1 MICPVCQATN
11 KEDANFCVGCNYRL
25 SIVCPRCSRRV
36 TSQAKFC
43 DRCGL
48 AVDGVDRWSNEFLP
62 DRLGTTPVPSR
73 TVSPG
78 DQPQETSGKTTQP
91 QAQSQYPADLE
102 QGQARAQDDRHIA
115 SSDNRPVTRSPLEQ
129 YIPRELMKK
138 LETARSSG
146 DMVGERRVVTML
158 FCDVKGSTRAA
169 EQLDPEEWSE
179 IINGAFEHMIR
190 PVFKYEGTVARLM
203 GDGILAFFGAPL
215 AHEDDPQRAVL
226 AGLDILSG
234 FSPYK
239 EEILEQWG
247 FEIDV
252 RIGVN
257 TGLVVVGTVGSDL
270 RMEYTALGDAINL
283 AARMEQTA
291 SPGTIQIS
299 HDTYKLVKPMFE
311 FEALGGITVKGK
323 DEPVDVYRVLGRK
336 AGHSRAR
343 GIEGLHAEMVGRE
356 REMEVLRKVV
366 DRLKQ
371 GVGRIIFVLGEAGL
385 GKSRLI
391 SETKKVFVDLMN
403 SDDGWYET
411 NSLSYETHQAYALV
425 QRMIQRVSGI
435 RYDDAPR
442 MIRKKLEPILD
453 DVPEDMRSHANMVF
467 ETLFGLDS
475 ENGKTLIDGEE
486 FRQELVEVMDLWLRA
501 RFSETPTVFV
511 FDDMHWSDA
520 ASAQLINQMLQLTEV
535 IPVVFIC
542 AMRVDSSS
550 PAWTVKNSADDHFH
564 HRYTEISLK
573 PLSEADSNELVNRLL
588 AIAELHDALR
598 QSILDKSD
606 GNPFFIEEVVRAL
619 IENHIVIPEERVENG
634 ATNHYW
640 VSLNDGSDFSIP
652 DNLQSLLAARMDQLE
667 ESTRATLQLA
677 SVIGRNFYL
686 RVLRAVNTSTP
697 ELDKQVGTL
706 LRLDMIR
713 ESARVPEVEY
723 SFRNP
728 LTQEA
733 VYQTILLK
741 HRREFHLRVAEAMEG
756 LYQDRL
762 EGKFG
767 LLAHHF
773 SLAGKNEKAIE
784 YCRRASRQAVGV
796 YAYEEAEKNLRA
808 ALNLLGDRPDHEVH
822 ALVLEELADVCW
834 LVRNFV
840 EAISIYQEALEEW
853 ANIPDDDR
861 IVQLRLNQKIVKIVT
876 EAKWSVDA
884 ATFEQVSEVSKK
896 SQTSLQQSLKAMS
909 GEDPHPET
917 VRMLVALSTDA
928 WRVQTPVDWERAQH
942 YAEEAVKLAESL
954 KDIEL
959 LSFALGAL
967 ATALD
972 GQSLLR
978 EYKEISTRRAALRD
992 AEEKISE
999 YERIDAMRGM
1009 GAAHMY
1015 VGEYGAALP
1024 FLDEAI
1030 TMAKN
1035 VRSPDQIANATGL
1048 MAQCLFRM
1056 DRWDE
1061 VLELENQWRDLDRRY
1076 TRERVGET

>member
-1 MICPVCQATN
+1 MVCPVCQATN
-11 KEDANFCVGCNYRL
+11 KEDANFCLACNYRL

-36 TSQAKFC
+36 ISHAKFC
-43 DRCGL
+43 DRCGFE
-48 AVDGVDRWSNEFLP
+48 VSGETGWSEGTQTNRFMTKP
-62 DRLGTTPVPSR
+62 DSIQTTSAGQPIQ
-73 TVSPG
+73 G
-78 DQPQETSGKTTQP
+78 DPQEHLYQTRTQP
-91 QAQSQYPADLE
+91 QQTSEAKPTHE
-102 QGQARAQDDRHIA
+102 E
-115 SSDNRPVTRSPLEQ
+115 SSKKQTDERSGGTSPLEQ

-158 FCDVKGSTRAA
+158 FCDVKGSTQAA
-169 EQLDPEEWSE
+169 ERLDPEEWSE

-226 AGLDILSG
+226 AGMDILSG
-234 FSPYK
+234 FSPYR
-239 EEILEQWG
+239 EEIFQQWG

-252 RIGVN
+252 RIGIN

-299 HDTYKLVKPMFE
+299 HDTYKLIKPLFE
-311 FEALGGITVKGK
+311 FESLGSITVKGK
-323 DEPVDVYRVLGRK
+323 DEPVNVYRVIGRRVE
-336 AGHSRAR
+336 HSRAR
-343 GIEGLHAEMVGRE
+343 GIEGLHAEMVGRV
-356 REMEVLRKVV
+356 REMEVLHQVV

-391 SETKKVFVDLMN
+391 SETRKVFVDVMK
-403 SDDGWYET
+403 SESGWYET

-425 QRMIQRVSGI
+425 QRMIQRVTGI
-435 RYDDAPR
+435 RYDDAPKI
-442 MIRKKLEPILD
+442 IRKKLEPVLD
-453 DVPEDMRSHANMVF
+453 DLPDEMRVRANLIF

-475 ENGKTLIDGEE
+475 ENGKTLIDGDE
-486 FRQELVEVMDLWLRA
+486 FRQELFNVMDVWLRV
-501 RFSETPTVFV
+501 RFSESPTVFV

-520 ASAQLINQMLQLTEV
+520 ASAQLIQQLLHLTEV

-542 AMRVDSSS
+542 AMRVETST
-550 PAWTVKNSADDHFH
+550 PAWSVKISADDQFH
-564 HRYTEISLK
+564 ARYTEISLK
-573 PLSEADSNELVNRLL
+573 PLSEANSNELINRLL
-588 AIAELHDALR
+588 AIADVHDDLR
-598 QSILDKSD
+598 QNILGKSD
-606 GNPFFIEEVVRAL
+606 GNPFFIEEVVRTL
-619 IENHIVIPEERVENG
+619 IENNIVIPEERVENG
-634 ATNHYW
+634 VANHYW
-640 VSLNDGSDFSIP
+640 VSVSDGSEFSIP
-652 DNLQSLLAARMDQLE
+652 ENLQSLLAARMDQLE

-686 RVLRAVNTSTP
+686 RVLQAVNASTP

-706 LRLDMIR
+706 MRLDMIR

-741 HRREFHLRVAEAMEG
+741 HRKEFHLRVAEAMEG

-773 SLAGKNEKAIE
+773 SLAGRSEKGID
-784 YCRRASRQAVGV
+784 YCRKASRQAVSV

-808 ALNLLGDRPDHEVH
+808 ALNLLQEHPNDEVH
-822 ALVLEELADVCW
+822 VLVLEELADVCW

-840 EAISIYQEALEEW
+840 EAISIYQAALEKWEALP
-853 ANIPDDDR
+853 NGDPIL
-861 IVQLRLNQKIVKIVT
+861 QLRLNQKIVKIVT

-896 SQTSLQQSLKAMS
+896 SHSSLQQSLKAMA
-909 GEDPHPET
+909 GKDPHPET

-928 WRVQTPVDWERAQH
+928 WRVQTPVDWARSQR
-942 YAEEAVKLAESL
+942 YAEEAVKLAERMDD
-954 KDIEL
+954 KEL

-978 EYKEISTRRAALRD
+978 EHLDISTRRAVLSSED
-992 AEEKISE
+992 EQISE
-999 YERIDAMRGM
+999 YEHIDALRGM
-1009 GAAHMY
+1009 GAGHMY
-1015 VGEYGAALP
+1015 VGEYEAAIP
-1024 FLDEAI
+1024 YLDKAI
-1030 TMAKN
+1030 DLARN
-1035 VRSPDQIANATGL
+1035 VRSPDQIANAIGIK
-1048 MAQCLFRM
+1048 AQCLFRM
-1056 DRWDE
+1056 DKWDE
-1061 VLELENQWRDLDRRY
+1061 VLEVENQWRDLDRRY
-1076 TRERVGET
+1076 TRQRVGET

>member
-1 MICPVCQATN
+1 MICPVCQVTN
-11 KEDANFCVGCNYRL
+11 KEDANFCTGCNFRL

-36 TSQAKFC
+36 VSQAKYC

-48 AVDGVDRWSNEFLP
+48 AVKGVDGWLHDQSGEEETVRSGSIERVSKTDPIVERTQNILREEEQTQSEKILP
-62 DRLGTTPVPSR
+62 TP
-73 TVSPG
+73 TQEEKVS
-78 DQPQETSGKTTQP
+78 ESVEKRSG
-91 QAQSQYPADLE
+91 
-102 QGQARAQDDRHIA
+102 A
-115 SSDNRPVTRSPLEQ
+115 SSPLER
-129 YIPRELMKK
+129 YIPRELFKK
-138 LETARSSG
+138 LESARSSG

-158 FCDVKGSTRAA
+158 FCDVKGSTQAA
-169 EQLDPEEWSE
+169 EHLDPEEWSE

-226 AGLDILSG
+226 AGLDILAK
-234 FSPYK
+234 FTPYK
-239 EEILEQWG
+239 EEILQEWG
-247 FEIDV
+247 FEIEV
-252 RIGVN
+252 RIGIN
-257 TGLVVVGTVGSDL
+257 TGLVVVGTVGSDM

-311 FEALGGITVKGK
+311 FESLGGISVKGK

-336 AGHSRAR
+336 SGHSRAR

-356 REMEVLRKVV
+356 REMEVLHKVV

-385 GKSRLI
+385 GKSRLV
-391 SETKKVFVDLMN
+391 SETKKVFVDMMK
-403 SDDGWYET
+403 SEDGWYET
-411 NSLSYETHQAYALV
+411 NSLSYETNQAYALV
-425 QRMIQRVSGI
+425 QRMIQKVSGI

-442 MIRKKLEPILD
+442 MIHKKLEPILD
-453 DVPEDMRSHANMVF
+453 DVPEEMRSHANMIF

-486 FRQELVEVMDLWLRA
+486 FRQELFDVMDVWLRA

-520 ASAQLINQMLQLTEV
+520 ASSQLIKQMLQLTEV

-542 AMRVDSSS
+542 AMRVDISS
-550 PAWTVKNSADDHFH
+550 PAWGVKISADDQFH

-573 PLSEADSNELVNRLL
+573 PLSEADSNELINRLL
-588 AIAELHDALR
+588 AIAEIHDELR
-598 QSILDKSD
+598 QSILEKSD

-619 IENHIVIPEERVENG
+619 IENAIVIPEKRVENG
-634 ATNHYW
+634 VTNHYW
-640 VSLNDGSDFSIP
+640 ISVSDGSDFSIP

-686 RVLRAVNTSTP
+686 RVLQAVNTATP

-741 HRREFHLRVAEAMEG
+741 HRREFHLRVAEAMEA

-762 EGKFG
+762 EGKYG

-773 SLAGKNEKAIE
+773 SLAGKSEKAID
-784 YCRRASRQAVGV
+784 YCRRASRQAVSV
-796 YAYEEAEKNLRA
+796 YAYEEAEKNLRV
-808 ALNLLGDRPDHEVH
+808 ALSLLKNLPDDEVH

-840 EAISIYQEALEEW
+840 EAISIYQEALEKWE
-853 ANIPDDDR
+853 NLSDGDR
-861 IVQLRLNQKIVKIVT
+861 IVHLRLNQKIVKIVT

-884 ATFEQVSEVSKK
+884 ATFEQVSEVSKQ
-896 SQTSLQQSLKAMS
+896 SHTSLQQSLKAMS
-909 GEDPHPET
+909 GKDPHPET

-928 WRVQTPVDWERAQH
+928 WRVQTPVDWGRAQQ
-942 YAEEAVKLAESL
+942 YAEEAVKFSEQLED
-954 KDIEL
+954 KDL
-959 LSFALGAL
+959 LSFSLGAL

-978 EYKEISTRRAALRD
+978 EHLEIATRRSALRS
-992 AEEKISE
+992 AGENISE
-999 YERIDAMRGM
+999 YEQIDALRGM
-1009 GAAHMY
+1009 GAAHLY
-1015 VGEYGAALP
+1015 VGEYSSALP
-1024 FLDEAI
+1024 YLDEAI
-1030 TMAKN
+1030 VLATN

-1048 MAQCLFRM
+1048 KAQCLFRM
-1056 DRWDE
+1056 DKWDE
-1061 VLELENQWRDLDRRY
+1061 VLEVENQWRDLDRRY
-1076 TRERVGET
+1076 TRQRVGET

>member
-1 MICPVCQATN
+1 MKCPICEVKN
-11 KEDANFCVGCNYRL
+11 KEDANFCLACNHRL

-36 TSQAKFC
+36 VSHAKYC
-43 DRCGL
+43 DRCGIGM
-48 AVDGVDRWSNEFLP
+48 AGVPGRLEEPSL
-62 DRLGTTPVPSR
+62 DRLMPKGATPVDALSSR
-73 TVSPG
+73 AAQTPVYKNQHANLEPG
-78 DQPQETSGKTTQP
+78 PATEERLADAVEKRPRATSLL
-91 QAQSQYPADLE
+91 D
-102 QGQARAQDDRHIA
+102 
-115 SSDNRPVTRSPLEQ
+115 Q
-129 YIPRELMKK
+129 YIPRELMTK
-138 LETARSSG
+138 LESARSSG

-158 FCDVKGSTRAA
+158 FCDVKGSTQAA
-169 EQLDPEEWSE
+169 ERLDPEEWSE

-203 GDGILAFFGAPL
+203 GDGLLAFFGAPL

-239 EEILEQWG
+239 EEILQEWG

-252 RIGVN
+252 RIGIN

-299 HDTYKLVKPMFE
+299 HDTYKLIKPLFE
-311 FEALGGITVKGK
+311 FESLGGITVKGK
-323 DEPVDVYRVLGRK
+323 EEPVNVYRVLGRK
-336 AGHSRAR
+336 AGFSRAR
-343 GIEGLHAEMVGRE
+343 GIEGLHAEMVGRQ
-356 REMEVLRKVV
+356 REMEVLHQVV
-366 DRLKQ
+366 DRLRQ
-371 GVGRIIFVLGEAGL
+371 GVGRMIFVLGEAGL

-391 SETKKVFVDLMN
+391 SETKKVFVDVMK
-403 SDDGWYET
+403 SEDGWYET

-442 MIRKKLEPILD
+442 MIRKKLEPILE
-453 DVPEDMRSHANMVF
+453 DVPEEMRSHAKLIF

-475 ENGKTLIDGEE
+475 ENGKTMIDGEE
-486 FRQELVEVMDLWLRA
+486 FRQELVRVMDVWLRT
-501 RFSETPTVFV
+501 RFSDTPTVFV

-520 ASAQLINQMLQLTEV
+520 ASAQLITQMLQLTEV

-542 AMRVDSSS
+542 AMRVDTAS
-550 PAWTVKNSADDHFH
+550 PAWAVKNRADDHFH

-588 AIAELHDALR
+588 AIADIHSDLR

-619 IENHIVIPEERVENG
+619 IENHIVIPEDRIEKGVSQ
-634 ATNHYW
+634 HYW
-640 VSLNDGSDFSIP
+640 VSVSDGSDFSIP

-686 RVLRAVNTSTP
+686 RVLQAVNTSTP

-741 HRREFHLRVAEAMEG
+741 HRKEFHLRVAEAMEL

-773 SLAGKNEKAIE
+773 SLAGKNERAID
-784 YCRRASRQAVGV
+784 YCRRASRQAVSV

-808 ALNLLGDRPDHEVH
+808 ALKLLAGRVDDEIHG
-822 ALVLEELADVCW
+822 LVLEELADVCW
-834 LVRNFV
+834 LVRDFV
-840 EAISIYQEALEEW
+840 EAISIYQEALEKW
-853 ANIPDDDR
+853 ASLPDGDL
-861 IVQLRLNQKIVKIVT
+861 IIQLRLNQKIVKIVT

-884 ATFEQVSEVSKK
+884 ATFEKVSEISKK
-896 SQTSLQQSLKAMS
+896 SQSSLRESLKAMS
-909 GEDPHPET
+909 GKDPHPET

-928 WRVQTPVDWERAQH
+928 WRVQTPVDWGRAQR
-942 YAEEAVKLAESL
+942 YAEEAVKLAEKL
-954 KDIEL
+954 EDIEL
-959 LSFALGAL
+959 QSFALGAL
-967 ATALD
+967 STALD

-978 EYKEISTRRAALRD
+978 EHLEISAKRAALHN
-992 AEEKISE
+992 EGQKISE
-999 YERIDAMRGM
+999 YEQIDALRGM

-1015 VGEYGAALP
+1015 VGDYSAALP
-1024 FLDEAI
+1024 YLEKAI
-1030 TMAKN
+1030 SLATS

-1048 MAQCLFRM
+1048 KAQCLFRM
-1056 DRWDE
+1056 ERWDE
-1061 VLELENQWRDLDRRY
+1061 VLEVENQWRDLDRRY
-1076 TRERVGET
+1076 TRQRVGET